1 MEFSVSCFMDSSFSL
16 SDLGIHFFSN
26 KENRE
31 RNSNYASLRKDK
43 ELTCCESIKKPPAR
57 KGILKK

>member
-1 MEFSVSCFMDSSFSL
+1 MDSSFSL
-16 SDLGIHFFSN
+16 SDLEIHFFSN

-57 KGILKK
+57 KGILKKCP